1 MESQTAFK
9 FDLKASVQGKRL
21 SMAQSAQFETIA
33 RDLVNVGIALF
44 QITADRIENL
54 QKDIVAGY
62 SGLVTRG
69 AQDKSQMAESL
80 RERLSQSLNVVQTV
94 QDSLGVAVQKLPAN
108 RSVPVNTPVA
118 TPIDSAKKTAAKK
131 KKSA

>member
-1 MESQTAFK
+1 
-9 FDLKASVQGKRL
+9 
-21 SMAQSAQFETIA
+21 MAQSAQFETIA

-118 TPIDSAKKTAAKK
+118 TPIESAKKVAPKK